1 MKLVVFG
8 ASGGTGK
15 GLVTQGVA
23 AGHDITAFVRN
34 EVSVKG
40 LGATAVMTGDALVY
54 EDVLNAITD
63 QDACVS
69 ALGARD
75 LKTDDLLEHSIQ
87 NILRAMQEAC
97 VARLVVLGAAGA
109 LHDAGIYQSLSRRL
123 MFRIIRA
130 TFLRHPFRDAAA
142 QEMLIE
148 KSSVNYTV
156 VHPPR
161 LTSCPAT
168 GDWRE
173 DMRGLPA
180 SGIQIAR
187 AEVAAFMLAVLDDP
201 KYYRTGPY
209 IAY

>member
-15 GLVTQGVA
+15 ELVMQGVA

-34 EVSVKG
+34 ADSVKG
-40 LGATAVMTGDALVY
+40 LGATAVITGDALMY
-54 EDVLNAITD
+54 EDVLKAVTG

-75 LKTDDLLEHSIQ
+75 LKTNDLLEHSIQ
-87 NILRAMQEAC
+87 NILRAMQEAG
-97 VARLVVLGAAGA
+97 VERLVVLGAAGA
-109 LHDAGIYQSLSRRL
+109 LHDAGIYQGLSRRL

-161 LTSCPAT
+161 LTSGPAT

-180 SGIQIAR
+180 NGIQIAR
-187 AEVAAFMLAVLDDP
+187 ADVAAFMLTVLDDP
-201 KYYRTGPY
+201 KYYRSGPY